1 MERADLVLPGAET
14 CHMMPRPLRVM
25 IDARMLIGRF
35 SGVSR
40 FVTRLVDE
48 LARRDD
54 VRVVVL
60 CSREIPP
67 AWTDRRDIEVV
78 QSDFG

>member
-14 CHMMPRPLRVM
+14 DRMMPHPLRVL

-54 VRVVVL
+54 L
-60 CSREIPP
+60 
-67 AWTDRRDIEVV
+67 RDHVHDG
-78 QSDFG
+78 QHWPLPGP